1 MSIEVKKITDPAFK
15 KYGRVITGYDC
26 EELIKKMGETECP
39 EDAVIYVPSD
49 AALEALPVAKDFT
62 DSLFGGLPM
71 QIGYCNG
78 NNKLLNAVEY
88 HRSSEF
94 NVACTDIIMLWGSE
108 QDIEDDYTYDT
119 SNIEA
124 FLIPAGTMIECY
136 ATTLHYAPCS
146 VDGQCFRCVVAL
158 PRDTNLD
165 LVVTPDVCKEDPLLV
180 ARNKWLIAHEDA
192 AIPGAF
198 NGLKGV
204 NVSVD

>member
-1 MSIEVKKITDPAFK
+1 MEVKKVTDAAFK
-15 KYGRVITGYDC
+15 KYGRIITDYDC
-26 EELIKKMGETECP
+26 SELIKKMEETPMPADE
-39 EDAVIYVPSD
+39 VIYIPSD
-49 AALEALPVAKDFT
+49 ANLEALAIGKVFT
-62 DSLFGGLPM
+62 ESVFGGLPM

-78 NNKLLNAVEY
+78 TNKLLNGCEY

-94 NVACTDIIMLWGSE
+94 NVACTDLIMLLGSQ

-119 SNIEA
+119 SKIEA
-124 FLIPAGTMIECY
+124 FFLPAGTMIECY

-146 VDGQCFRCVVAL
+146 VDGKGFRCVVAL

-165 LVVTPDVCKEDPLLV
+165 LDVVPSDSGEDKLLV
-180 ARNKWLIAHEDA
+180 AKNKWLIAHPDA
-192 AIPGAF
+192 NIEGAF